1 MEVTFMATATQPQAE
16 ATQAPAQP
24 ATPLEVPEGAHFEM
38 EEVKTA
44 KGEQTLG
51 EVPILVWDK
60 VPSAVDYYTEEGVKN
75 ILDGTSLRVSF
86 QNIARR
92 LKIAGKSN
100 TEIQNAQIS
109 FKPGKRA
116 GGVSTPVS
124 RAARAAR
131 SAAEKVGDQADLV
144 TQLLERI
151 ANGELS
157 TEDLESIVS

>member
-1 MEVTFMATATQPQAE
+1 MGTATAPE
-16 ATQAPAQP
+16 TQAAPAAP
-24 ATPLEVPEGAHFEM
+24 ATPLDVPNGAHFEM

-51 EVPILVWDK
+51 EVPILVWDS
-60 VPSAVDYYTEEGVKN
+60 VPAATEYYTEEGVKN

-100 TEIQNAQIS
+100 VDIQNAQIS

-131 SAAEKVGDQADLV
+131 SAAEKVGDNADLV
-144 TQLLERI
+144 TQLLEKI

-157 TEDLESIVS
+157 SEDLESIVS